1 MFSDYSDH
9 MNAKPICLHC
19 LVEDGDEDLGRGLD
33 LARKYGHVDFDVRT
47 CERARRSRS
56 AQRVERIR
64 AARAAPGAT
73 GEGHGEERDAG
84 RRPTGLHQMTL
95 SARRSTKRI

>member
-47 CERARRSRS
+47 CGRADVRTGAALALSSASGAHPRGSRS
-56 AQRVERIR
+56 SWC
-64 AARAAPGAT
+64 
-73 GEGHGEERDAG
+73 D
-84 RRPTGLHQMTL
+84 RRG
-95 SARRSTKRI
+95 SR